1 MASVLKVDKLDP
13 QSGTA
18 LEIGTSGNT
27 ITIPSGATIVN
38 SGTATGFGG
47 DNTPAFAVYSVAAQS
62 IATATYTK
70 VVLDSE
76 FYDTDSAFASDKFT
90 VPVGGAGKYF
100 FSYKSAIP
108 GIDDEEEFAVLLYK
122 NGSTDDHA
130 KAQFYSPTTD
140 KPVWANATYAFSL
153 AEADYIEMFVYHSEG
168 GSQNLRIEN
177 TYFSGFKLI
186 E

>member
-1 MASVLKVDKLDP
+1 F
-13 QSGTA
+13 
-18 LEIGTSGNT
+18 
-27 ITIPSGATIVN
+27 TIPSGATITN
-38 SGTATGFGG
+38 SGTANGFGG
-47 DNTPAFAVYSVAAQS
+47 ANTPAFAVYNTATQS
-62 IATATYTK
+62 IATITYTK
-70 VVLDSE
+70 VEFDSE
-76 FYDTDSAFASDKFT
+76 FYDTDNTFASDRFT

-100 FSYKSAIP
+100 FSYKSAI
-108 GIDDEEEFAVLLYK
+108 GGVDDGEEFAVLLYK

-177 TYFSGFKLI
+177 TYFSGFKII